1 MLKLLGLAQSDYNTR
16 SAPIREKLTQQ
27 RVVCYTHP
35 LKLCLMR
42 LDGLEGMVN
51 VTTSRQRTIQL
62 TLLGI
67 ILATIPC
74 YCVGFLLLAIRPS
87 PPRNIA
93 PTETPTP
100 FQLFTETPNPFVTPS
115 ITPISPLLS
124 PTSPIFIQPTPTQFF
139 FFSPTPIF
147 FPTATPFF
155 FPTATPFVF
164 PTATP
169 IIIVP
174 PTATPVLPTSTPQ
187 PPTSTPVPPTET
199 PIPFP
204 TIEPPTE
211 TPIPFPTAAFDTPT
225 PDSL

>member
-1 MLKLLGLAQSDYNTR
+1 MSS
-16 SAPIREKLTQQ
+16 SAI
-27 RVVCYTHP
+27 
-35 LKLCLMR
+35 
-42 LDGLEGMVN
+42 
-51 VTTSRQRTIQL
+51 SSQRTVQL

-74 YCVGFLLLAIRPS
+74 YCVGFLLLAVRPA
-87 PPRNIA
+87 PARNAA
-93 PTETPTP
+93 PTNTPTP
-100 FQLFTETPNPFVTPS
+100 FQLATNTPIVTPS
-115 ITPISPLLS
+115 ITPISPLFS

-139 FFSPTPIF
+139 FFFSPTPF
-147 FPTATPFF
+147 FPTATPII
-155 FPTATPFVF
+155 FPTWTPFVF

-204 TIEPPTE
+204 TLETPTE
-211 TPIPFPTAAFDTPT
+211 TPIPFPTLPFNTPT
-225 PDSL
+225 PETLSNQRANLPWTSRHI